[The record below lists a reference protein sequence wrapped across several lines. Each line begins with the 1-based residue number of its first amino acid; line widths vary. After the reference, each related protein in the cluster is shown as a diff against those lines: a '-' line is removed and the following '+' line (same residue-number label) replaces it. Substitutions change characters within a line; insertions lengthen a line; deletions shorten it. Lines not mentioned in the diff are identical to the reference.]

1 MKEEHPFYN
10 FISMIKMSQM
20 NLKPPKTL
28 AKPYKCPPSLER
40 KKVEKGEEKKKKKIQ
55 EKKKRNINKKYK
67 CRDSRA

>member
-40 KKVEKGEEKKKKKIQ
+40 KKVEKGEEKSKTL
-55 EKKKRNINKKYK
+55 
-67 CRDSRA
+67 